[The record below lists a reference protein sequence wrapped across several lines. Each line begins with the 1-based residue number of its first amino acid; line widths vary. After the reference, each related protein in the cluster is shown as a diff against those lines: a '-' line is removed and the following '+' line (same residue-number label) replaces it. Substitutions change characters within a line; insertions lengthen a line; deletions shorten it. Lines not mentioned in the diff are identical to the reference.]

1 MGVVANVTSSQ
12 KGKKKSYQNLCV
24 FVANIRCIFYTQLC
38 IPQLFPEDAVIEV
51 FTVAHKRI

>member
-1 MGVVANVTSSQ
+1 MGVVANVISSQ
-12 KGKKKSYQNLCV
+12 KGKKRSYQNLCV

-51 FTVAHKRI
+51 FTVAHK